1 MTIKQA
7 YDKDD
12 IFVQYSSVNRHYRF
26 NNEYK
31 LLEDHDGKKHFAYFD
46 SRYGWRKDLFDF
58 SPEFNTMEQAEKHYK
73 KEMKRIFK
81 EVLLELEDNKKQ
93 FKTYKDMKW

>member
-12 IFVQYSSVNRHYRF
+12 IFVQYNSVNKHYLF
-26 NNEYK
+26 NNGYK
-31 LLEDHDGKKHFAYFD
+31 LLEDVADKKHFAYFD

-58 SPEFNTMEQAEKHYK
+58 SPEFTTMKQAEKHYK
-73 KEMKRIFK
+73 KEMKKIFK
-81 EVLLELEDNKKQ
+81 DVLLELEYNKKQ
-93 FKTYKDMKW
+93 FETYNDMI